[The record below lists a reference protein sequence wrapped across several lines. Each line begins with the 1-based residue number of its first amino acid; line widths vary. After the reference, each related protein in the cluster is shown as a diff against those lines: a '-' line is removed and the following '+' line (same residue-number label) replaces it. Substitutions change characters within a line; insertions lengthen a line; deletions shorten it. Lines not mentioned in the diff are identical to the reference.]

1 MMFSLGVLLALPLI
15 TALLVT
21 NLALGVLS
29 RVAPALEPVCRGLP
43 GHHGARASSYSCSA
57 CPTSAR
63 PWSPSS
69 IGASRLEAVVRMA
82 AGG

>member
-29 RVAPALEPVCRGLP
+29 RVAPALEPVCRRLP
-43 GHHGARASSYSCSA
+43 V
-57 CPTSAR
+57 T
-63 PWSPSS
+63 
-69 IGASRLEAVVRMA
+69 MA
-82 AGG
+82 LGFLVLC